1 MGSRIRGS
9 PVAFS
14 FFPKEEGFFD
24 ILEEASENVVKGA
37 KAFREL
43 VSHWSLDSELIPQ
56 IREIEHEGDRMTH
69 EVIDRLNR
77 TFITPIDRE
86 DIHDL
91 AKELDDVID
100 IIQATMDRMQL
111 YRIETSSPVLV
122 QMVEVLLKST
132 EVVDKAIKSL
142 RDMKHTRST
151 LDFCIEVNRLEN
163 EGDAIFKTALGN
175 LFSEKRDVLDIIR
188 WKEVYEAAEFAN
200 DKCEDIANIIE
211 GIIVKNA

>member
-1 MGSRIRGS
+1 M
-9 PVAFS
+9 AFS
-14 FFPKEEGFFD
+14 FFPKDEGFFD

-86 DIHDL
+86 DIHGL

-111 YRIETSSPVLV
+111 YRIETSSPILV

-142 RDMKHTRST
+142 RDMKHTRRT

-163 EGDAIFKTALGN
+163 EGDAIFKTALGE

>member
-1 MGSRIRGS
+1 M
-9 PVAFS
+9 AFHL
-14 FFPKEEGFFD
+14 FPKDEGFFD
-24 ILEEASENVVKGA
+24 ILEEASANVVKGA
-37 KAFREL
+37 TAFREL
-43 VSHWSLDSELIPQ
+43 VAQWSLTSDLIPK
-56 IREIEHEGDRMTH
+56 IRELEHEGDRMTH

-100 IIQATMDRMQL
+100 IVQATMDRMQL
-111 YRIETSSPVLV
+111 YRIETSSPFLL
-122 QMVEVLLKST
+122 QLVEVLVKAT
-132 EVVDKAIKSL
+132 VVLDKAIRSL
-142 RDMKHTRST
+142 RDMKHTRRT

-163 EGDAIFKTALGN
+163 EGDTIFQAALGE
-175 LFSEKRDVLDIIR
+175 LFSNKQDVFHLIC
-188 WKEVYEAAEFAN
+188 WKEIYEAAEFAT

>member
-1 MGSRIRGS
+1 
-9 PVAFS
+9 VAFS
-14 FFPKEEGFFD
+14 FFPKDEGFFD

-86 DIHDL
+86 DIHGL

-111 YRIETSSPVLV
+111 YRIETSSPILV

-142 RDMKHTRST
+142 RDMKHTRRT

-163 EGDAIFKTALGN
+163 EGDAIFKTALGE

>member
-1 MGSRIRGS
+1 M
-9 PVAFS
+9 AFS
-14 FFPKEEGFFD
+14 FFPKDEGFFD

-86 DIHDL
+86 DIHGL
-91 AKELDDVID
+91 AKELDDIID

-111 YRIETSSPVLV
+111 YRIETSSPILV

-142 RDMKHTRST
+142 RDMKHTRRT

-163 EGDAIFKTALGN
+163 EGDAIFKTALGE

>member
-1 MGSRIRGS
+1 
-9 PVAFS
+9 VAFS
-14 FFPKEEGFFD
+14 FIPKDEGFFD

-43 VSHWSLDSELIPQ
+43 VSHWSLNSELIPQ

-86 DIHDL
+86 DIHGL

-111 YRIETSSPVLV
+111 YRIETSSPVLL
-122 QMVEVLLKST
+122 QMVEVLLRST

-142 RDMKHTRST
+142 RDMKHTRRT

-163 EGDAIFKTALGN
+163 EADAIFKTALGE

>member
-1 MGSRIRGS
+1 MF
-9 PVAFS
+9 FS
-14 FFPKEEGFFD
+14 FIPKDEGFFD

-43 VSHWSLDSELIPQ
+43 VGHWSLSSELIPQ

-111 YRIETSSPVLV
+111 YRIETSCPTLL

-142 RDMKHTRST
+142 RDMKHTRRT

-175 LFSEKRDVLDIIR
+175 LFLNKKDVLDIIR
-188 WKEVYEAAEFAN
+188 WKEVYEAAEFAT

-211 GIIVKNA
+211 SIIVKNA

>member
-1 MGSRIRGS
+1 M
-9 PVAFS
+9 AFS
-14 FFPKEEGFFD
+14 FFPKDEGFFD

-86 DIHDL
+86 DIHGL

-111 YRIETSSPVLV
+111 YRIDRSSPILV
-122 QMVEVLLKST
+122 QMAEVLVKAT
-132 EVVDKAIKSL
+132 DAIGKAIKSL
-142 RDMKHTRST
+142 RDLKHSRRT
-151 LDFCIEVNRLEN
+151 LDFCIEINRLEN
-163 EGDAIFKTALGN
+163 EGDAILKVALGE
-175 LFSEKRDVLDIIR
+175 LFATPKDVLEIIK
-188 WKEVYEAAEFAN
+188 WKETYENAEYAT

-211 GIIVKNA
+211 GIVVKNA